1 MSGVFG
7 RPVRRLEDPPL
18 VRGVGRFIGD
28 VSLPGQLHM
37 RVARSSLAHGII
49 RSVNVAAARDAPGVA
64 AVWTAQD
71 VADLGPIDFRD
82 PAGDALKPYRQPVLA
97 QDRVRYVG
105 EPVAAV
111 FAENPYAAED
121 AAELVETEIDPLP
134 VLLSAETAVAEFAP
148 GLTSEAVVLCQSY
161 GEVEEAFRNAH
172 AVVALELRIGR
183 HSGVPL
189 ETRGAVGRYDGARDR
204 LELLGATKVP
214 HRNRE
219 AIARMFGRRPESVV
233 LREVHVGGGFGVR
246 GELYPEDFLVCAAAM
261 RLGRPI
267 KWIEDRRE
275 HLMATNQSRE
285 QIHRVRAAVQRDGR
299 VLALDDVFFVDQ
311 GAYVR
316 THGARVPD
324 MTIGMLP
331 GPYRIPAFR
340 ATAHFRL
347 TNKTPAAT
355 CRGPGRFES
364 AFVRERLFDAVAD
377 RLGLD
382 RVEVRRHNLIAADEM
397 PFARPMISLGH
408 PLTYDSGD
416 YPGLLE
422 KTLSHIEWSALQQ
435 HLARRRAA
443 GESVGAGICL
453 FVEDSGLGP
462 RDVAEVSIDPSGQ
475 VEVVTGGACLG
486 QGFETAMAQICADAL
501 GIDHRGVRVIHGQ
514 TDRIAGG
521 IGAHA
526 SRATVMTG
534 NAVFAAARALRG
546 KAIAAA
552 AQVMQV
558 APEDLDI
565 VAGEVRRC
573 GREAGPS
580 ITLGALARHVTSEP
594 GAAEIVLRA
603 EGAHETAAM
612 TYAYGAHVCV
622 VSVDCET
629 GSVAVEKFLVAY
641 DVGRAVNPLL
651 VEGQIVGGLGQ
662 GLGGALFEEFRYDD
676 RGEPLC
682 VTLADYLLPTVRE
695 MPPVDVLLTEDA
707 PSPLNPLG
715 IKGAGEAG
723 VTGAG
728 AAVAAAIEDAFGRHG
743 LITQL
748 PVTPQRL
755 ARLLRDHG
763 LQSGFPA
770 ARRS

>member
-7 RPVRRLEDPPL
+7 RSVTRLEDPPL
-18 VRGVGRFIGD
+18 VRGAGRFVGD

-37 RVARSSLAHGII
+37 RVVRSSQSHGII
-49 RSVNVAAARDAPGVA
+49 RSVSVAAAQHAPGVT

-97 QDRVRYVG
+97 RDRVRYVG
-105 EPVAAV
+105 EPLAAI

-121 AAELVETEIDPLP
+121 AAELVEAEIDPLP
-134 VLLSAETAVAEFAP
+134 VLLSAEAAVGEFAA
-148 GLTSEAVVLCQSY
+148 GLTTEAAVLRQSY

-172 AVVALELRIGR
+172 AVIALELRIGR

-189 ETRGAVGRYDGARDR
+189 ETRGAIGRYDGAHDR
-204 LELLGATKVP
+204 LELIGATKVP

-219 AIARMFGRRPESVV
+219 AIARMFGRSPESVV
-233 LREVHVGGGFGVR
+233 LRELHVGGGFGVR

-275 HLMATNQSRE
+275 HLMAANQSRE
-285 QIHRVRAAVQRDGR
+285 QIHQVRAAVRADGR

-324 MTIGMLP
+324 MTMGMLP

-382 RVEVRRHNLIAADEM
+382 RVQVRRRNLIAADEM
-397 PFARPMISLGH
+397 PFARPMTSLGH

-416 YPGLLE
+416 YPRLLE
-422 KTLSHIEWSALQQ
+422 KALAHIDWSALRQK
-435 HLARRRAA
+435 LARRRAA
-443 GESVGAGICL
+443 GESVGAGVCL

-462 RDVAEVSIDPSGQ
+462 RDAAEVSIDPSGQ
-475 VEVVTGGACLG
+475 VEVVTGGASLG
-486 QGFETAMAQICADAL
+486 QGFETVIAQICADAL

-514 TDRIAGG
+514 TDRIAAG

-534 NAVFAAARALRG
+534 NAVHAAARALRQ

-552 AQVMQV
+552 AEVMQI
-558 APEDLDI
+558 APEGLDI

-580 ITLGALARHVTSEP
+580 ITLGALARQLTNEP
-594 GAAEIVLRA
+594 GTAQIVLRA
-603 EGAHETAAM
+603 EGTHETAAM
-612 TYAYGAHVCV
+612 TYAYGAHFCV
-622 VSVDCET
+622 LNVDRET
-629 GSVAVEKFLVAY
+629 GSVAIEKFLVAY
-641 DVGRAVNPLL
+641 DIGRAVNPFL

-662 GLGGALFEEFRYDD
+662 GVGGTLLEEFRYDD

-715 IKGAGEAG
+715 IKGAGEGG

-728 AAVAAAIEDAFGRHG
+728 AAIAAAIDDAVGRPG
-743 LITQL
+743 LITEL

-755 ARLLRDHG
+755 VRLLRNHG
-763 LQSGFPA
+763 LQFAFPA
-770 ARRS
+770 TRG